1 MCYLK
6 PGQAIDF
13 IYICKTNEAA
23 DTDNEA
29 LNIVTMPYYDFNNGG
44 GVVDNECKITSPK
57 SDQYTPN
64 DGACDVVNNGQAESL
79 PHFIAR

>member
-1 MCYLK
+1 MSTAEVTSTIHTDENGRQRIVFHFTPSTSTYKPVSYDKDRDMCYLK

-29 LNIVTMPYYDFNNGG
+29 LNIVTMP
-44 GVVDNECKITSPK
+44 
-57 SDQYTPN
+57 
-64 DGACDVVNNGQAESL
+64 
-79 PHFIAR
+79 